1 MMKKRVWDG
10 YINYESPKY
19 RQKILIFQDI
29 NKWVKDL
36 VQGSS
41 IDLIHIIKNFINF
54 IMVYFFDKRIIFNKL
69 YWLQSTQYKI

>member
-29 NKWVKDL
+29 NKWAKDL